1 MATATATRKPTAI
14 KELREIGQSLWLD
27 NIRRQLITSG
37 ELARLRDEGITG
49 VTSNPTIFEKA
60 VSGSTDYDEAMV
72 QLVRAKKK
80 PAEMLWE
87 LMVEDI
93 QAAADT
99 FRPVYDRT
107 KGKDGFV
114 SIEVS
119 PTVANNTRQTIKWA
133 EDLHDRCRRPN
144 VMVKIPATKEGLP
157 AIRDQIS
164 RGHNIN
170 VTLIFGVDR
179 YAEVV
184 DAYLSGLEALHG
196 RGGDLAKVAS
206 VASFFVSRLDT
217 KIDKTLA
224 EKINASPDP
233 KEKQALERLYGKAAI
248 ANSKMAYERFGELF
262 SGARWDRLKKAGART
277 QRPLW
282 ASTSTKDPRYPD
294 TYYVE
299 ELIGPDTVD
308 TVPPQTL
315 APFREHGEVRRSL
328 DENVDLARRQLKQ
341 LADAGIDLDRVTY
354 ELEIEGVEAF
364 TKSFESLLATLA
376 RASKDIRAGK
386 GPRQWHS
393 LGRLQPV
400 VDAQVAKLQK
410 DDAPRRLW
418 AKDSTL
424 WSADPAKRQEI
435 HDRLGWLDVADKMLE
450 KSTEFRE
457 LAVAGRKF
465 TDVVLLGMGGSSLC
479 PDVLRHTFGTV
490 KGHPKLHVLDTTDPA
505 TILGVRSKIKVP
517 TSFFIV
523 ASKSG
528 ETTETLSHF
537 AYFWEQVEKVSS
549 PPVGR
554 SRAKPGGG
562 AGRNFAAITD
572 PGSGLEKLAKDHGFR
587 WIFSNPP
594 DIGGRYSAL
603 SYFGLVPGALM
614 GVNVAE
620 MLERA
625 VEMELSCADSVPVES
640 NPGAWLGAVMGK
652 LASQGR
658 NKLTLIA
665 SPKVATF
672 GYWVEQLLAE
682 STGKEGKGI
691 VPIEGEPVGKPAV
704 YGDDRLFV
712 YIRMDADPP
721 HRGVQ
726 ALEKAGHPVI
736 TLTMRDKLDLGGEFL
751 RWEVAT
757 AIAGAVLGIDA
768 FDQPNVQESKDNT
781 KKVLAK
787 FKQAGKLPA
796 AESVA
801 ATKAKPGIASL
812 LKQAKR
818 GAYFA
823 IMAYTAR
830 TPGSEA
836 AIAAIRTAIR
846 DKKKIATTAGYGP
859 RFLHSTGQL
868 HKGGPKT
875 GLFLQIVQDDT
886 KDVPIPG
893 QPFSFS
899 VLKQAQS
906 LGDLQS
912 LTSRRLP
919 VLRVTLGRDPAAGW
933 RALAASARQAVK

>member
-1 MATATATRKPTAI
+1 MATAAPTRPSPI

-27 NIRRQLITSG
+27 NIRRQLVTSG
-37 ELARLRDEGITG
+37 ELARLRDEGLTG

-60 VSGSTDYDEAMV
+60 MSGSTDYNEAIV
-72 QLVRAKKK
+72 ELVREKKK
-80 PAEMLWE
+80 PSQMLWE
-87 LMVEDI
+87 LFVEDI
-93 QAAADT
+93 RAAADT

-119 PTVANNTRQTIKWA
+119 PTLAKDTRGTIRMA
-133 EDLHDRCRRPN
+133 EDLHERCGRPN
-144 VMVKIPATKEGLP
+144 IMVKIPATKEGLP
-157 AIRDQIS
+157 AIKDQIAK
-164 RGHNIN
+164 GHNIN
-170 VTLIFGVDR
+170 VTLIFAVER

-184 DAYLSGLEALHG
+184 EAYLKGLEELHG
-196 RGGDLAKVAS
+196 KGGDLSKVAS
-206 VASFFVSRLDT
+206 VASFFVSRVDT
-217 KIDKTLA
+217 KVDKILA
-224 EKINASPDP
+224 EKINASTDP
-233 KEKQALERLYGKAAI
+233 REKQALERLYGKAAI
-248 ANSKMAYERFGELF
+248 ANSKLAYERFGQLF
-262 SGARWDRLKKAGART
+262 SGPRWDKLNKAGART

-308 TVPPQTL
+308 TIPPQTL
-315 APFREHGEVRRSL
+315 AAFREHGEVRRSL
-328 DENVDLARRQLKQ
+328 DENLDLAKRQLKQ
-341 LADAGIDLDRVTY
+341 LADAGVDLNRVTY
-354 ELEIEGVEAF
+354 ELEVEGVDAF
-364 TKSFESLLATLA
+364 TKSFESLLATLTKT
-376 RASKDIRAGK
+376 SKDIRAGK
-386 GPRQWHS
+386 GPRQWYS

-400 VDAQVAKLQK
+400 VDAQVARLQK

-424 WSADPAKRQEI
+424 WTADPAKRQEI

-450 KSTEFRE
+450 KAEEFEE
-457 LAVAGRKF
+457 LSEEGEEF
-465 TDVVLLGMGGSSLC
+465 SDVVLLGMGGSSLC
-479 PDVLRHTFGTV
+479 PDVLRQTFGV
-490 KGHPKLHVLDTTDPA
+490 IRGHPKLQVLDTTDPS
-505 TILGVRSKIKVP
+505 TILSVQSKIKIPSTLFV
-517 TSFFIV
+517 V

-537 AYFWEQVEKVSS
+537 AHFWEQAKGN
-549 PPVGR
+549 GR
-554 SRAKPGGG
+554 Q
-562 AGRNFAAITD
+562 FAAITD
-572 PGSGLEKLAKDHGFR
+572 PGTSLEKLAKDHGFR
-587 WIFSNPP
+587 WIFPNPP

-603 SYFGLVPGALM
+603 SYFGMVPGALM
-614 GVNVAE
+614 GVNVVG
-620 MLERA
+620 LLDRA
-625 VEMELSCADSVPVES
+625 IEMEHSCADSVPVES

-652 LASQGR
+652 LATAGR
-658 NKLTLIA
+658 NKLTLIM

-691 VPIEGEPVGKPAV
+691 VPIEGEPVGKPGV

-712 YIRMDADPP
+712 YIRMDADTP
-721 HRGVQ
+721 HRQVQ
-726 ALEKAGHPVI
+726 ALEKAGHPVV
-736 TLTMRDKLDLGGEFL
+736 TLTMRDKYDLGGEFF

-757 AIAGAVLGIDA
+757 AIAGAILGIDA

-781 KKVLAK
+781 RQVLGT
-787 FKQAGKLPA
+787 FKQKGKLPA

-801 ATKAKPGIASL
+801 AAKSRTGLKALLGKAK
-812 LKQAKR
+812 K

-830 TPGSEA
+830 TPASEA
-836 AIAAIRTAIR
+836 AIAAIRKSVR
-846 DKKKIATTAGYGP
+846 DKTGIATTAGYGP

-875 GLFLQIVQDDT
+875 GLFLQIVQEDT

-893 QPFSFS
+893 QPYSFS
-899 VLKQAQS
+899 VLKQAQAI
-906 LGDLQS
+906 GDLKS

-919 VLRVTLGRDPAAGW
+919 VLRVTLGREPAAGW
-933 RALAASARQAVK
+933 RSLAAAVKSAVK